1 MKKALCLLLALVLLL
16 ATAAAAAEGGQIVIN
31 GTEKRN
37 IKVHDT
43 GDNTVEP
50 GTSPT
55 TGENLDD
62 LAAELTLPAT
72 WGGMVKTGTYYPML
86 VQISN
91 PNGGIGN
98 NAPWFASYADIMY
111 ETLLNPTGET
121 RHTAVYNNVLPEYV
135 GPLRSIRSHHLGIQA
150 EWNCPYLYHGQQDLY
165 VDPLK
170 TQLGK
175 ARPGTVYSKSKKVN
189 GILYNGTDNYSRDH
203 KKDGRHFRVDPKL
216 IATPNNAGYK
226 LAEIQ
231 AQVAPADWEFANH
244 AYIFTDDLPQGG
256 DDASII
262 TVDWKFPKNNSQ
274 LEYDPD
280 TNTYYRYI
288 ITDPNKPVLYD
299 ELVLENPVVIKEQ
312 SGAKTLSFD
321 LSHGNPITF
330 TNIIVQHVTID
341 WDGLGTQF
349 IPAGKKL
356 GSGNADY
363 FMGGKHYAGVWKRS
377 GVLDRTIFYGPDG
390 YEMPLLRGKTLI
402 IMMDSKKERCVS
414 YDP

>member
-1 MKKALCLLLALVLLL
+1 MKKAICLLLGLILLL
-16 ATAAAAAEGGQIVIN
+16 GTAMADDGAIMLS

-55 TGENLDD
+55 TGESLSD
-62 LAAELTLPAT
+62 LAAELTLPDT
-72 WGGMVKTGTYYPML
+72 WGGMVKTGEYYPML

-91 PNGGIGN
+91 PDGGTGN
-98 NAPWFASYADIMY
+98 HAPWFASYADIVY
-111 ETLLNPTGET
+111 ETLLNGKGET
-121 RHTAVYNNVLPEYV
+121 RMTMLFNNVLPEYV
-135 GPLRSIRSHHLGIQA
+135 GPLRSIRTHHLGIQA
-150 EWNCPYLYHGQQDLY
+150 EWNCPYLFHGMQDLY
-165 VDPLK
+165 VKPLID
-170 TQLGK
+170 QLNK
-175 ARPGTVYSKSKKVN
+175 ARPQTLYSVSKKYD
-189 GILYNGTDNYSRDH
+189 GLLYNGNDGYGKNW
-203 KKDGRHFRVDPKL
+203 KKDDRHFRVSVDL
-216 IATPNNAGYK
+216 MATPNNAGYK

-231 AQVAPADWEFANH
+231 KEVAPVGWEFANH
-244 AYIFTDDLPQGG
+244 AYIFTDELPQGG

-262 TVDWKFPKNNSQ
+262 TVDWNFDATKEENNSQ

-288 ITDPNKPVLYD
+288 TKDPTMPVLYD
-299 ELVLENPVVIKEQ
+299 ELILENPVKTKKEHYFN
-312 SGAKTLSFD
+312 FD
-321 LSHGNPITF
+321 ISHGNPITF

-349 IPAGKKL
+349 IPAGKKS

-377 GVLDRTIFYGPDG
+377 GVLERTIFYGPDG

-402 IMMDSKKERCVS
+402 IMMDTKKDRNVS
-414 YDP
+414 YYP